1 MNKQQSHF
9 CYAARRGLSPWIA
22 PLAIALVMIIG
33 LETVALAT
41 QSSPEDSVVAY
52 NSKCPG
58 DKDDDCKD

>member
-9 CYAARRGLSPWIA
+9 YDSARRGLSLLIS

-33 LETVALAT
+33 LETVAMAVH
-41 QSSPEDSVVAY
+41 SSPEDSVVVY
-52 NSKCPG
+52 NGKCPG